1 MTDQEPDASRNQP
14 QAGASWYNILRTILP
29 YVLTATI
36 AIVLSIGIQMLLPS
50 QATTPSEPVAE
61 APTRTPS
68 PVPPSPT
75 IVATELPL
83 EENIARQELAEV
95 RAELRRVQ
103 TTNYLQSAIAQTADA
118 ERLLRDN
125 DLQSVSQTFIAV
137 DDSLALAYIEAD
149 ESVQSPINEL
159 RRELSQMHSDL
170 YVRPEDMD
178 TRLGRLRQSMLSL
191 VTE

>member
-1 MTDQEPDASRNQP
+1 M
-14 QAGASWYNILRTILP
+14 LP
-29 YVLTATI
+29 YILTATI
-36 AIVLSIGIQMLLPS
+36 AIVLSIVIQMLLLS
-50 QATTPSEPVAE
+50 QSVTPSAPIAEVSEP
-61 APTRTPS
+61 TPS

-75 IVATELPL
+75 VVATELPL

-95 RAELRRVQ
+95 RAQLRRVQ

-118 ERLLRDN
+118 ELLLRDN
-125 DLQSVSQTFIAV
+125 ELQSVSQTFIAV

>member
-1 MTDQEPDASRNQP
+1 MTDKTPDASSSTP
-14 QAGASWYNILRTILP
+14 LAGASWYKFARLLLP
-29 YVLTATI
+29 YILTAII
-36 AIVLSIGIQMLLPS
+36 AIVLSITIQMLLFF
-50 QATTPSEPVAE
+50 QMFTPTETVAE
-61 APTRTPS
+61 VATPIPS
-68 PVPPSPT
+68 PMAAAPIV
-75 IVATELPL
+75 VATELPL

-95 RAELRRVQ
+95 QAQLRRIQ

-125 DLQSVSQTFIAV
+125 DLQSVSQTLIAV
-137 DDSLALAYIEAD
+137 DDSLALAYSEAD

-170 YVRPEDMD
+170 YVRPEDID

-191 VTE
+191 ITE